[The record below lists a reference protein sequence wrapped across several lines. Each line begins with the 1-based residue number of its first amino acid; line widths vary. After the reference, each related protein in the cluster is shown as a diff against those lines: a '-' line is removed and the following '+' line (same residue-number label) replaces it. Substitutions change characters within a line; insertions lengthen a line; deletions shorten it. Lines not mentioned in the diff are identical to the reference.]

1 MNLRLEVAL
10 NDVTGKSGRTII
22 EAILSGERNPATL
35 ASLADY
41 RVKRSKKEIALSLEG
56 NWNEDYL
63 FILNQHYREFK
74 QNIELIEECELAMDK
89 VLKVYLEHSEIDADS
104 TPIYKKALKKNKNT
118 PAIDFQKYRFQYF
131 AGVDLFAIEGVN
143 QNTVLTLMAEVGT
156 DITKLHSSKAFSNW
170 LHLCPN
176 EKITRG
182 KVISNRTKKGANP
195 LSQALKSAANAIG
208 NLKIGSYLTNF
219 FKKIAYK
226 NGRKEAITTTAH
238 KLAVIIYNMLIKHE
252 PYKPYEN
259 ERNQE
264 KSRFKKLKE
273 IEKYVKKSQIG
284 IEEINFNVL

>member
-1 MNLRLEVAL
+1 
-10 NDVTGKSGRTII
+10 
-22 EAILSGERNPATL
+22 
-35 ASLADY
+35 
-41 RVKRSKKEIALSLEG
+41 
-56 NWNEDYL
+56 
-63 FILNQHYREFK
+63 
-74 QNIELIEECELAMDK
+74 MDK
-89 VLKVYLEHSEIDADS
+89 VLKVYLKHSEIDADS

-118 PAIDFQKYRFQYF
+118 PVIDFQKYSFQYF

-143 QNTVLTLMAEVGT
+143 QNTVLTLMAEVGP
-156 DITKLHSSKAFSNW
+156 DITKFHSSKAFSNW

-176 EKITRG
+176 EKITGG
-182 KVISNRTKKGANP
+182 KVISNRTKRGANP

-226 NGRKEAITTTAH
+226 NGRKEAITATAH

-259 ERNQE
+259 ERNEE

-273 IEKYVKKSQIG
+273 IEKYVKKYQIG